1 MSMELRLFS
10 DRRLGTVGEWQNAIG
25 AEHFPL
31 QLSDATPLGEVEGFL
46 PVHLRG
52 NLTGFE
58 CNHWDAK
65 KVMAEYPGVNFGHNW
80 KYALALRWLGS
91 KRDEMLAAWMA
102 ATAYARAT
110 DGIVFDEMD
119 GKIRTASQALAI
131 VHDLETDDQHIV
143 DAAVAN
149 ALSRLRSRSQD

>member
-10 DRRLGTVGEWQNAIG
+10 DRSLRTIGEWQDAIV
-25 AEHFPL
+25 AERFPL
-31 QLSDATPLGEVEGFL
+31 RLSDATSLDAVEGFL
-46 PVHLRG
+46 PSYLRG

-65 KVMAEYPGVNFGHNW
+65 KVMAEYPGVDFGHNW
-80 KYALALRWLGS
+80 KYAVALRWLGS

-110 DGIVFDEMD
+110 DGIVFDELD
-119 GKIRTASQALAI
+119 GKIRTASQALEI
-131 VHDLETDDQHIV
+131 VRDLESDDQHIV
-143 DAAVAN
+143 DAAVKEV
-149 ALSRLRSRSQD
+149 LRRQRSRS